1 MPPSDFPYQRLEP
14 VLSWSVA
21 NEPRVPDTSLQTS
34 DDSMRE
40 YEPRNEPTWNP
51 AVALQA
57 TLDQID
63 AQPSTGLNQ
72 HGQPRHRHS
81 YRLVDWLSAIA
92 LLVVSVAFAF
102 AFDRSVF

>member
-14 VLSWSVA
+14 VLSWSVTS
-21 NEPRVPDTSLQTS
+21 EPRVADTSPQTGE
-34 DDSMRE
+34 DTMRE
-40 YEPRNEPTWNP
+40 YEPRNEPTLNP
-51 AVALQA
+51 AAALQA

-63 AQPSTGLNQ
+63 AQPSTGPNQ
-72 HGQPRHRHS
+72 HRQRRRPHS

-102 AFDRSVF
+102 AFDRSLF